1 VAAVWTL
8 ELDVDVAV
16 FDNSPSHR
24 AAGDFPQKVMT
35 GKVRLGVERSE
46 PVPLAWYA
54 LDFR

>member
-1 VAAVWTL
+1 
-8 ELDVDVAV
+8 VAV